1 MPLTHTRKFRIRH
14 YECDAF
20 GHLNHAN
27 YVRYMQE
34 TAFDAS
40 AAAGYDSD
48 AYNAL
53 GRYWLIRE
61 TDIEYL
67 KPTRYGDTLE
77 VKTWV
82 IDFHRVRSRR
92 AYEIRFQGSDEIV
105 ANASTD
111 WVFLENDTNR
121 PAKIPVEIKE
131 AFFPEGPPDSFP
143 AREKFPQP
151 PTPPTGKFSMSLPVA
166 WHDLDAVQHVNNANY
181 PKYTEECGMQVIA
194 AHGWPIS
201 RMISEGFAIFVRRH
215 QIQYLQPAVLGDDL
229 LISTWVSNVRRSTA
243 TRHYLIQRKS
253 DQSNLALIHTNS
265 VWVDLK
271 TGRPIRIPETLL
283 SDFAAN
289 IVYQDD

>member
-61 TDIEYL
+61 TDIEYI
-67 KPTRYGDTLE
+67 KPTHYGDTLE

-92 AYEIRFQGSDEIV
+92 AYEIRLQGSDKIV

-111 WVFLENDTNR
+111 WVFLENDTNK
-121 PAKIPVEIKE
+121 PAKIPLEIKE
-131 AFFPEGPPDSFP
+131 AFFPEGPPVSFP

-151 PTPPTGKFSMSLPVA
+151 PIPPTGIFSMSLPVA

-181 PKYTEECGMQVIA
+181 LKYTEECGMQVIA

-265 VWVDLK
+265 IWVDLK

>member
-14 YECDAF
+14 YECDAL

-40 AAAGYDSD
+40 AIAGYDSE

-61 TDIEYL
+61 TDIDYL
-67 KPTRYGDTLE
+67 KPTQYGDTLE
-77 VKTWV
+77 IKTWV
-82 IDFHRVRSRR
+82 IDFYRVRSRR
-92 AYEIRFQGSDEIV
+92 AYEIRLHGSGEIV

-111 WVFLENDTNR
+111 WVFLESSSNKPT
-121 PAKIPVEIKE
+121 KIPTEIQE
-131 AFFPEGPPDSFP
+131 AFFPEGPPEVFP

-151 PTPPTGKFSMSLPVA
+151 PPPPTGFFTMNITAA
-166 WHDLDAVQHVNNANY
+166 WHDLDSMQHVNNANY
-181 PKYTEECGMQVIA
+181 LKYTEECGMQAIA

-201 RMISEGFAIFVRRH
+201 RMIDEGFAIFIRRQ
-215 QIQYLQPAVLGDDL
+215 QIQYLQPAQLGDEL
-229 LISTWVSNVRRSTA
+229 IISTWVSNVRRSSA
-243 TRHYLIQRKS
+243 SRHYVIQRKS
-253 DQSNLALIHTNS
+253 DQANLAVVHS
-265 VWVDLK
+265 KGVWVDLK
-271 TGRPIRIPETLL
+271 TGQPIRIPESLL

-289 IVYQDD
+289 IVS

>member
-166 WHDLDAVQHVNNANY
+166 WHDLDAAQHVNNANY
-181 PKYTEECGMQVIA
+181 LKYTEECGMQVIA